1 MSSLDP
7 IPYPDAQLRAIL
19 QRVRTIAMVG
29 A

>member
-7 IPYPDAQLRAIL
+7 VPYSDAQLRAIL
-19 QRVRTIAMVG
+19 QRVKTIAMVG